1 MKRIYLVAA
10 AALILSALILV
21 YSQTPLQRTRTAPTT
36 ATAELLTPDRQVS
49 TQQRINRYFHGEAI
63 AKIKS
68 CWSNVP
74 GKGTIG
80 MKYLFTKSGE
90 RWNFTAVD
98 VAQSSLPSNPTKV
111 ALRCMSDSIRGTSF
125 AVDSSEGTVNKFV
138 LNWTWPVPLPANDAQ
153 LARAMFSAKPGVN
166 GGSGGCDGHGMP
178 AKCYACKA
186 GREDLSCQ
194 TVCVG
199 KETCTI
205 TTQQGGSKTCGGETA
220 CASGGPFGV
229 FGGSRVIY

>member
-1 MKRIYLVAA
+1 MKRIYLVTAV
-10 AALILSALILV
+10 ALMLSALILV
-21 YSQTPLQRTRTAPTT
+21 YSQTPRQRAQIPEN
-36 ATAELLTPDRQVS
+36 ATAQTLSIDKQVS
-49 TQQRINRYFHGEAI
+49 TQQRINRYFHGDVM

-68 CWSNVP
+68 CWSNVQ

-80 MKYLFTKSGE
+80 MKHVYNRTGE
-90 RWNFTAVD
+90 RWTFTAVD
-98 VAQSSLPSNPTKV
+98 VQKSNLPSEPTKI
-111 ALRCMSDSIRGTSF
+111 AFRCMSDSLRGSSF
-125 AVDSSEGTVNKFV
+125 AIDPAEIGLKSFV
-138 LNWTWPVPLPANDAQ
+138 LNWTWPVPFPTNETQ
-153 LARAMFSAKPGVN
+153 LTRAMFAAKPS
-166 GGSGGCDGHGMP
+166 GGGSSSGGCDGHGTE

-205 TTQQGGSKTCGGETA
+205 TMQQGGSKTCGGETA

-229 FGGSRVIY
+229 AGTSRVIY